1 MPSLFDSI
9 RARIRAQATGGAAP
23 EAPASPTSPSSGD
36 TPSLA
41 SSLTSAQY
49 GTGATASTA
58 MGAGTPAVDAEAPQ
72 AETGFLSSFNMT
84 TSNPAYAA
92 AKESAPMAPGSVFDV
107 SESGSK
113 MNKTGQSVLAM
124 FDPSPFAGITSLM
137 SGTNVQTPM
146 GTTSFRPT
154 GLLGTAFDINM
165 NNQYDIAAEVAK
177 GTPGYHQFMADGKV
191 VGITP
196 GPLGP
201 VVNGTFNGTSQQAVN
216 QYAAMFG
223 VDPKTADMSARPGE
237 DAFGEALTGFVGFS
251 GGFDSNGDFVDAAG
265 NTDTAGLSVEAMTNH
280 VGLVNDFVGLEAA
293 MNAIDVANMDQ
304 SAKDTMMS
312 ALQAG
317 ELHANAATDKAGNI
331 VGYATAT
338 GNVVPGMFDSQGN
351 PVTTGTGIVSPAA
364 VSNWAA
370 SQSWAASE
378 YGMDATQSLFGGFD
392 AGTGF
397 GDTSA
402 GTIGEWSAFDTADF
416 GDIGVTGI
424 GTGDTGSS
432 DAGASDGDADAGF
445 SGPFARGGYAMAE
458 GGTPPAVAQPEQTE
472 TAGFVDRPPEQ
483 VSDAET
489 VADNVPADVEEGT
502 FVLNAPAVEFMGSD
516 DVKKMLIEA
525 TDEAERQGIDIV
537 QNNTKMDKKKL
548 LSLVVSK
555 GEVLI
560 PPVLAKI
567 IGYDRLEKINNRGK
581 QEVEKRIA
589 ENGQDIPQEPVN
601 KAAEGGEQSFIKK
614 PDQTDE
620 FANIYSSIQK
630 QGGDPRLG
638 FKDFTKTMKAF
649 AKGRIYRPM
658 QAEPNTPE
666 FDAEVKEK
674 YNLFFLDEQKY
685 PYMDE
690 SQREAARAMDKAN
703 MIDMSLPL
711 AREREDGTIY
721 YVDRQSGKEVP
732 NPNSGEGFV
741 PAP

>member
-9 RARIRAQATGGAAP
+9 RARIRAQATGGAA
-23 EAPASPTSPSSGD
+23 APSSPESPKSGE

-41 SSLTSAQY
+41 DSFTSPQY

-58 MGAGTPAVDAEAPQ
+58 MGAGTPAVDAQAPQ

-92 AKESAPMAPGSVFDV
+92 AKESAPMAPGSVFNV

-113 MNKTGQSVLAM
+113 LSKTGQSVLSM
-124 FDPSPFAGITSLM
+124 FDASPFASVTSLM
-137 SGTNVQTPM
+137 SGTNVQTPL

-154 GLLGTAFDINM
+154 GLLGVAFDVNM
-165 NNQYDIAAEVAK
+165 NNQYNIAAEVAK

-191 VGITP
+191 VGLTP
-196 GPLGP
+196 GPFGP
-201 VVNGTFNGTSQQAVN
+201 RVNGAFNGTSQQAAN
-216 QYAAMFG
+216 LYAAMYG
-223 VDPKTADMSARPGE
+223 VDPKTADFSARPGE
-237 DAFGEALTGFVGFS
+237 EAFGEALTGFVGFS
-251 GGFDSNGDFVDAAG
+251 GGFDADGNFVDAAG
-265 NTDTAGLSVEAMTNH
+265 NTDTLGLSEQAMANH
-280 VGLVNDFVGLEAA
+280 IGLVNDFVGLEAA
-293 MNAIDVANMDQ
+293 MNAVDFSNAEQ
-304 SAKDTMMS
+304 SVKDSLMN
-312 ALQAG
+312 ALSAG
-317 ELHANAATDKAGNI
+317 ELHANAATDKDGNI
-331 VGYATAT
+331 VGFATAT
-338 GNVVPGMFDSQGN
+338 GSVVSGMYDSQGN
-351 PVTTGTGIVSPAA
+351 PVTTGTGIVSVDAMN
-364 VSNWAA
+364 NWAT
-370 SQSWAASE
+370 SNF
-378 YGMDATQSLFGGFD
+378 GMNATESLFGGFD
-392 AGTGF
+392 AGMGP
-397 GDTSA
+397 GDMSA
-402 GTIGEWSAFDTADF
+402 GTIGEWAAFDTADF
-416 GDIGVTGI
+416 ESIGVTGI
-424 GTGDTGSS
+424 GNSSGDTTGDFGMASNDDFGFDDGSF
-432 DAGASDGDADAGF
+432 GGM
-445 SGPFARGGYAMAE
+445 ARGGYAMAE

-483 VSDAET
+483 VSEAES

-502 FVLNAPAVEFMGSD
+502 FVLNAPAVEFMGSE

-581 QEVEKRIA
+581 QEVERRIA

-601 KAAEGGEQSFIKK
+601 AAAEGGEQSFIKK

-685 PYMDE
+685 PFMDE
-690 SQREAARAMDKAN
+690 AEREAAREMDKAN
-703 MIDMSLPL
+703 MIDMSLPI

-721 YVDRQSGKEVP
+721 YVDRQTGKEVP